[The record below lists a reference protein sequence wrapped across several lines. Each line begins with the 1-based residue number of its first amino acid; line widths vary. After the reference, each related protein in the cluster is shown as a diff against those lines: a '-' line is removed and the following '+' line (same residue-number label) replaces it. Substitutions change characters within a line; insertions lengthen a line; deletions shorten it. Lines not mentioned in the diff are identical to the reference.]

1 MNTSICVAYFLRVY
15 VRILTQ
21 THTHVIRCMSLDL
34 YEIAWVTFS
43 SGVFGNVVSSSLRLT
58 AREMFDSSSVSWP
71 FSAFLRLFLAV
82 SKSDLANPVECF
94 IIAPLEHVE
103 R

>member
-1 MNTSICVAYFLRVY
+1 M
-15 VRILTQ
+15 
-21 THTHVIRCMSLDL
+21 
-34 YEIAWVTFS
+34 
-43 SGVFGNVVSSSLRLT
+43 SSSLRLT

-82 SKSDLANPVECF
+82 SKSDLAHPVECF